1 MSKRLFVSAISKFLL
16 GVVLVGFLVF
26 LPGGFDY
33 VQGWIFM
40 ALLFIPMF
48 IAGIVM
54 MIFSPELLAK
64 RLSAKEERGAQQTV
78 VKLSGLMFVLGF
90 VAAGLDHRFGW
101 FPIPLWVS
109 IAAGAIFLLAYA
121 LYAEVLRENAY
132 LSRTIEVQ
140 ENQKVIDT
148 GLYGIVRHPMY
159 MATLVLFLSIPILLG
174 SLISLV
180 FFLMY
185 PAIIISRLKDEEKFL
200 AAELEGYEEYM
211 KRVIYR
217 LIPFIW

>member
-16 GVVLVGFLVF
+16 GVVLVGLLVF

-211 KRVIYR
+211 KRVKYR

>member
-16 GVVLVGFLVF
+16 GVVLVGLLVF

-200 AAELEGYEEYM
+200 AEKLEGYEEYM
-211 KRVIYR
+211 KKVKYR
-217 LIPFIW
+217 LIPFVW